1 MAFVAVDQDGEEKC
15 FELEPHRTNYEWW
28 DDYDDL
34 YVTIPKGSI
43 KKLIGIEL
51 TWEDEPV
58 ELEQFEIITLW
69 TKNNLAF

>member
-15 FELEPHRTNYEWW
+15 FELEPHRTNYECW

-43 KKLIGIEL
+43 KKLIKGSNTVTGIQNAFKNRY
-51 TWEDEPV
+51 
-58 ELEQFEIITLW
+58 LE
-69 TKNNLAF
+69 